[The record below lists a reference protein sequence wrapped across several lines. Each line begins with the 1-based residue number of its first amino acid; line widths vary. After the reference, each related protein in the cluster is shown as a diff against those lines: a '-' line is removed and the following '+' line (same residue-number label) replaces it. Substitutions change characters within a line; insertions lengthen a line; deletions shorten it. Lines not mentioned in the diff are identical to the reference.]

1 MLVGMTAD
9 APRNPFRFGPLA
21 LDEAFA
27 NRETEV
33 DELKRDALNGQDAWV
48 FAPRRYGK
56 SSLVWKTMQELASE
70 RVLVAHVNLMTTA
83 TKEKLAEK
91 LARSI
96 YEDIASPLER
106 AREKALAPFRGLR
119 IAPTVTIS
127 PEDGTLSF
135 SFAAAREA
143 ADVDATLERLLE
155 LPAELA
161 ADRGRRAV
169 LVIDEFQEILDI
181 DPQLPKLMRTVFEQQ
196 PDVAHLYL
204 GSKRHL
210 MERIFNDAN
219 EPFWRS
225 AKQLELGPIPPPSF
239 ADFIER
245 RFRGTGKEVAP
256 EVTAEILA
264 RSGGHPYATQE
275 FCYFLWEVT
284 PAGGSAGWPE
294 LDRALAGFL
303 RSEHTHF
310 TLLWERASAVQRLV
324 LQALA
329 EEPGRPFTKDY
340 RARHGLPPATNVQKA
355 LTALHRRELVRTR
368 DGEQAIAEPFFDEW
382 IRRVVTQGDDAI
394 TAASAA

>member
-1 MLVGMTAD
+1 MKQ

-27 NRETEV
+27 DREAEV
-33 DELKRDALNGQDAWV
+33 AELKRDAINGQDAWL

-56 SSLVWKTMQELASE
+56 SSLVWRTMQELAAE

-83 TKEKLAEK
+83 TKAKLAEK

-106 AREKALAPFRGLR
+106 AREMALAPFRGLR
-119 IAPTVTIS
+119 ITPTVTVN
-127 PEDGTLSF
+127 PDDGSLSF
-135 SFAAAREA
+135 SFAAAREP
-143 ADVDATLERLLE
+143 ADIDATLERLLE

-161 ADRGRRAV
+161 AARGRRAV
-169 LVIDEFQEILDI
+169 LVIDEFQEVIDL

-225 AKQLELGPIPPPSF
+225 AKQLELGPIPPQPF
-239 ADFIER
+239 GDFIGE
-245 RFRGTGKEVAP
+245 RFRDTGKDIAP
-256 EVTAEILA
+256 EVIAGIL
-264 RSGGHPYATQE
+264 RRTRGHPYATQE
-275 FCYFLWEVT
+275 LAYFLWEGT
-284 PAGGSAGWPE
+284 PPRGAAGCRE
-294 LDRALAGFL
+294 LEAALAALL

-310 TLLWERASAVQRLV
+310 TLLWDQASAVQRQL

-329 EEPGRPFTKDY
+329 EEPGRPFTKAY
-340 RARHGLPPATNVQKA
+340 RARHGLPPATNLQKA
-355 LTALHRRELVRTR
+355 LAALHRRELVAARGR
-368 DGEQAIAEPFFDEW
+368 EHAIAEPFFDEW
-382 IRRVVTQGDDAI
+382 IRRVVTADGEI
-394 TAASAA
+394 PSGLLERR